1 MSAKKRLGRPP
12 DTTSDE
18 TRQRILAAAR
28 ECFSKYGYSKTTN
41 KDIAQAADITT
52 GAIYHYFSSKQAL
65 FAEVTNE
72 VSRVVFDEFER
83 VVADE
88 PTFVGQFRALLDA
101 ASKLH
106 AEDHSLARFSAIYPI
121 EAQRHPELA
130 SVLDPMLA
138 GRAAVF
144 FQQMAQ
150 EATERGEL
158 PGDMPPEDVAHVIG
172 AITLGL
178 ANYGALS
185 PAVDEHRAAVVALQR
200 IFSRAFEPPAPK
212 RRSPTKRRARSG

>member
-52 GAIYHYFSSKQAL
+52 GAIYHYFESKQAL

-83 VVADE
+83 VVTDE
-88 PTFVGQFRALLDA
+88 PTFIDQFRALLDA

-106 AEDHSLARFSAIYPI
+106 AEDPSLARFSAIYPI

-130 SVLDPMLA
+130 VVLDPMQA
-138 GRAAVF
+138 GRAATF
-144 FQQMAQ
+144 FQDLAR
-150 EATERGEL
+150 EAAERGDL
-158 PGDMPPEDVAHVIG
+158 PDDLPAEDVGNMIG
-172 AITLGL
+172 AVTLGL

-185 PAVDEHRAAVVALQR
+185 PTADEHRGAVVALQR
-200 IFSRAFEPPAPK
+200 IFGRAFETPRPT
-212 RRSPTKRRARSG
+212 TKRRRSTR

>member
-52 GAIYHYFSSKQAL
+52 GAIYHYFDSKQAL

-88 PTFVGQFRALLDA
+88 PAFVDKFRALLDA

-138 GRAAVF
+138 GRAATF
-144 FQQMAQ
+144 FQDLARG
-150 EATERGEL
+150 ASERGEL
-158 PGDMPPEDVAHVIG
+158 PDDLPPEDVANMIG
-172 AITLGL
+172 AVTLGL

-185 PAVDEHRAAVVALQR
+185 PTIDEHRGAVVALQR
-200 IFSRAFEPPAPK
+200 IFSRAFESPPTRKPAPGRRAPK
-212 RRSPTKRRARSG
+212 R